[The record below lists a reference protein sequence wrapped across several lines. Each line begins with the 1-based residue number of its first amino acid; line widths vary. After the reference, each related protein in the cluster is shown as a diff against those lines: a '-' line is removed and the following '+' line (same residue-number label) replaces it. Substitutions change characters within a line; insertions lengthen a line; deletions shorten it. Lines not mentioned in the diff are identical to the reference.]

1 MCLGHQLTLR
11 ERSWLSKLSVEPGA
25 TFNATCSMENGVKE
39 LSIKEEIE
47 SSEKEKT
54 AHNFIIYSQLALQM
68 LIIIGGGVF
77 RN

>member
-1 MCLGHQLTLR
+1 MGSEMCIR
-11 ERSWLSKLSVEPGA
+11 DRPGA

-54 AHNFIIYSQLALQM
+54 A
-68 LIIIGGGVF
+68 
-77 RN
+77 